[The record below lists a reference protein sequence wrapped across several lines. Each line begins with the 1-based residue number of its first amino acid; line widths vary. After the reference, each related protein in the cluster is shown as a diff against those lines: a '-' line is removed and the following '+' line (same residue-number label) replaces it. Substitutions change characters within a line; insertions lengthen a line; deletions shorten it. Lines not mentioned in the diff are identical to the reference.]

1 MDLRDDTIGK
11 CPKQGAQRKSMMAS
25 FSPTILFL
33 PFTEGEGPTGN
44 VQTGQHPAVKSRGV
58 GGILKS
64 GSGGKQL
71 KVRA

>member
-1 MDLRDDTIGK
+1 MDLRDDTLGK
-11 CPKQGAQRKSMMAS
+11 CQKQGAQRKSMMAS

-33 PFTEGEGPTGN
+33 PFTEGEGPIGN